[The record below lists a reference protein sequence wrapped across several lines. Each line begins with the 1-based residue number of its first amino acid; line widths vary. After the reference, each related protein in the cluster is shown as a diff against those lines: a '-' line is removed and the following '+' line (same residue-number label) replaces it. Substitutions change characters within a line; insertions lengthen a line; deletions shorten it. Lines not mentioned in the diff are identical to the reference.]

1 MDIKTAKEITGSLSK
16 PSKMPG
22 WSYGLPAKE
31 CKTGG
36 KLQKVP
42 GSTCYDCYALKGCY
56 VFKVVQ
62 DAQYYR
68 LKAIK
73 NRLWV
78 QAMAMQIN
86 NKRSKEFRW
95 HDSGDIQDLKHL
107 AKIFKVCKLTPE
119 IKHWLP
125 TREAWVK
132 KFIPAA
138 PANLNIRFSMP
149 MIDQEAAGGWDNTS
163 TVVTDKTKANCPAP
177 QQGNE
182 CKSCRACWD
191 KSIKNIA
198 YLAH

>member
-1 MDIKTAKEITGSLSK
+1 MNILEAKEITGSLSK

-36 KLQKVP
+36 KLQNVK

-62 DAQYYR
+62 NAQYYR

-73 NRLWV
+73 NRKWV

-107 AKIFKVCKLTPE
+107 AKIFKVCKLTPS
-119 IKHWLP
+119 IDHWLP

-138 PANLNIRFSMP
+138 PDNLNIRFSMP
-149 MIDQEAAGGWDNTS
+149 MINQEAAAGWPNTS

-177 QQGNE
+177 NQGNE

>member
-36 KLQKVP
+36 KLQNVK

-78 QAMAMQIN
+78 QAMALQIN

-107 AKIFKVCKLTPE
+107 AKIFKVCKLTPSVD
-119 IKHWLP
+119 HWLP

-177 QQGNE
+177 NQGNE
-182 CKSCRACWD
+182 CKDCRACWD

>member
-1 MDIKTAKEITGSLSK
+1 MNILEAKEITGSLSK

-36 KLQKVP
+36 KLQNVK

-62 DAQYYR
+62 NAQYYR

-73 NRLWV
+73 NRKWV

-107 AKIFKVCKLTPE
+107 AKIFKVCKLTPSVD
-119 IKHWLP
+119 HWLP

-138 PANLNIRFSMP
+138 PDNLNIRFSMP
-149 MIDQEAAGGWDNTS
+149 MIDQEAAGGWPNTS

-177 QQGNE
+177 NQGNE
-182 CKSCRACWD
+182 CKDCRACWD

>member
-1 MDIKTAKEITGSLSK
+1 MDIKTAKQITGSLSK

-73 NRLWV
+73 NRKWV
-78 QAMAMQIN
+78 QAMALQIN

-149 MIDQEAAGGWDNTS
+149 MIDQEAAAGWPNTS
-163 TVVTDKTKANCPAP
+163 TVTRDSKKANCPAP

-182 CKSCRACWD
+182 CKDCRACWD
-191 KSIKNIA
+191 KSIKNIS

>member
-1 MDIKTAKEITGSLSK
+1 MNILEAKEITGSLSK

-36 KLQKVP
+36 KLQNVK
-42 GSTCYDCYALKGCY
+42 GSTCFDCYALKGCY

-62 DAQYYR
+62 NAQYYR

-73 NRLWV
+73 DRRWV
-78 QAMAMQIN
+78 QAMALQIN

-107 AKIFKVCKLTPE
+107 AKIFKVCKLTPK

-149 MIDQEAAGGWDNTS
+149 MIDQEAAGGWPNTS

-177 QQGNE
+177 NQGNE

>member
-1 MDIKTAKEITGSLSK
+1 MNILEAKEITGSLSK

-36 KLQKVP
+36 KLQNVK

-62 DAQYYR
+62 NAQYYR

-73 NRLWV
+73 NRKWV

-107 AKIFKVCKLTPE
+107 AKIFKVCKLTPSVD
-119 IKHWLP
+119 HWLP

-177 QQGNE
+177 NQGNE
-182 CKSCRACWD
+182 CKDCRACWD